1 MPISDKAVQ
10 QLFTAYKTQ
19 QKSENYIHHRVLKS
33 NKKYTRTCT
42 SVCEK
47 FIENRL
53 SGKYEDKL
61 VDL

>member
-1 MPISDKAVQ
+1 MTIFDKAFQ

-33 NKKYTRTCT
+33 NKKYTCT